1 MRQTQHKLRAIGLLG
16 LLAFPAIALN
26 GAELDSF
33 DALDAQLEAQFDD
46 TDAPL
51 EYEDGDAIYLPAM
64 SLQLVERM
72 VKPKRSH
79 RNIADS
85 EKRYL
90 NYVLPLMKKTSAQ
103 IT

>member
-46 TDAPL
+46 TDATL
-51 EYEDGDAIYLPAM
+51 EENFQALDAALEAGFQRM
-64 SLQLVERM
+64 AQEVEA
-72 VKPKRSH
+72 VWGT
-79 RNIADS
+79 D
-85 EKRYL
+85 EV
-90 NYVLPLMKKTSAQ
+90 VLPDQNTWGGLFQ
-103 IT
+103 E